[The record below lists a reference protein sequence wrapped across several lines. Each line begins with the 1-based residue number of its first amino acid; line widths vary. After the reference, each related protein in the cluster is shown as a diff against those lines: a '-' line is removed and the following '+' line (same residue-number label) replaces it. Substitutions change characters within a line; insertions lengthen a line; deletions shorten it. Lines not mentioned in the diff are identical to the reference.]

1 MSTGKPLRQGFT
13 LLEVLVALAILA
25 ISVLVL
31 IDAQSTAVYMRQQG
45 EEMVV
50 GTMLARDIMTL
61 VELRMEKEG
70 FGEMT
75 ITEKGEF
82 REEEYQDAFE
92 DHRWEY
98 DVSRVELDL
107 NKIFSMVSDLMG
119 MAEDEGA
126 VEDSSML
133 TGGLDLGS
141 LGIDPSMFTD
151 ELAKYIREIR
161 VRVYWCGE
169 QGSREE
175 GACGPDEVILVTHI
189 VNPGGK
195 VASAEDQAIAGMEG
209 IGGIGGGT
217 VDTGEASTGS
227 TGSSSKGS
235 SGGSSGGSRGSGASL
250 SPIGGPK

>member
-1 MSTGKPLRQGFT
+1 MSTGRGPNNPRQGFT

-31 IDAQSTAVYMRQQG
+31 IDSQSTAVYMRQQG

-107 NKIFSMVSDLMG
+107 DKILNMASDLMG
-119 MAEDEGA
+119 FAEDEGA

-133 TGGLDLGS
+133 TGGLDLSS
-141 LGIDPSMFTD
+141 LGIDPTMFTE
-151 ELAKYIREIR
+151 ELSKFIREIR

-169 QGSREE
+169 EGAREE

-189 VNPGGK
+189 VNPSGRVVG
-195 VASAEDQAIAGMEG
+195 AEDQEIGGLGG
-209 IGGIGGGT
+209 IGGIGSGT
-217 VDTGEASTGS
+217 TDTGEGTTSTTPASSPTSSPSPRTG
-227 TGSSSKGS
+227 GLAGI
-235 SGGSSGGSRGSGASL
+235 GGS
-250 SPIGGPK
+250 KK

>member
-1 MSTGKPLRQGFT
+1 MRTGRPGEAADAVDRQGFT
-13 LLEVLVALAILA
+13 LLEVIVALAILA

-31 IDAQSTAVYMRQQG
+31 IDSQSQAVYMRQQG

-70 FGEMT
+70 FGELT

-82 REEEYQDAFE
+82 NEEEYLDAFE
-92 DHRWEY
+92 DYRWEY

-107 NKIFSMVSDLMG
+107 DRILAMASELMG

-126 VEDSSML
+126 VEDQSML
-133 TGGLDLGS
+133 TGGLDLSS
-141 LGIDPSMFTD
+141 LGIDPSMFTE
-151 ELAKYIREIR
+151 ELSKFVREIR

-169 QGSREE
+169 EGAREE

-189 VNPGGK
+189 VNPSGR
-195 VASAEDQAIAGMEG
+195 VTSAEEQEIGG
-209 IGGIGGGT
+209 LGGIGGLGSGT
-217 VDTGEASTGS
+217 VEGGATTGGAAAVPMSGGTTG
-227 TGSSSKGS
+227 GSRS
-235 SGGSSGGSRGSGASL
+235 SGGR
-250 SPIGGPK
+250 K